1 MGVCNQPKTTFWTHA
16 FCAETSCRKCL
27 LYYLLFRFILFQ
39 VGDFHFSLVFE
50 AEIDHLT
57 RCPTIPIFKNL
68 APCTLT
74 KGVSGKQ
81 VLKLLHQ
88 VRASVPRCWCS
99 QVDQWRR
106 RRNVTSQQ
114 NARITV
120 QRSEKFQTWSSRWDT
135 AESQLCEGS
144 GRDFGDYTAVLL
156 AYRTPRGRET
166 SSELSETM
174 IHGRYTGCVLWP
186 VSQTAGVNYQLY
198 LYPCFIGK
206 NIHAHIMWWT
216 KRSALLKHKQ

>member
-114 NARITV
+114 DARITV
-120 QRSEKFQTWSSRWDT
+120 QKSEKFQTWSTRRWDT
-135 AESQLCEGS
+135 AESQLCEGT
-144 GRDFGDYTAVLL
+144 GRDFGDYIHCRAASIPDAERSWNQQWTIRDYDSWALHWLRFVACFTNGRCQLSTL
-156 AYRTPRGRET
+156 FISLFYWKKYPR
-166 SSELSETM
+166 
-174 IHGRYTGCVLWP
+174 
-186 VSQTAGVNYQLY
+186 
-198 LYPCFIGK
+198 
-206 NIHAHIMWWT
+206 AHHVMN
-216 KRSALLKHKQ
+216 